1 MVVLLLSVLSLIYTL
16 YPCMQSPLSY
26 PLVSSSLSMIPS
38 RTSSSL
44 KGDTSSS
51 RSRSSI
57 EQGPKTKG
65 RFICL
70 PRASWNSLGRNKSN
84 CLRSSPGYAL
94 KSSYLA
100 SGSASAAGACFLSS
114 FSPFFGFLTAFL
126 EAATLA
132 ASFFSSSIEMS
143 LALASAKVFVY
154 SASSEILLPYTW
166 ARVVAKSGYLS
177 EVKQLLKLSYTHLSF

>member
-84 CLRSSPGYAL
+84 CLRSSWAAL
-94 KSSYLA
+94 KSSCLT

-132 ASFFSSSIEMS
+132 ASFFSSSSEIS
-143 LALASAKVFVY
+143 LALASARVFVY